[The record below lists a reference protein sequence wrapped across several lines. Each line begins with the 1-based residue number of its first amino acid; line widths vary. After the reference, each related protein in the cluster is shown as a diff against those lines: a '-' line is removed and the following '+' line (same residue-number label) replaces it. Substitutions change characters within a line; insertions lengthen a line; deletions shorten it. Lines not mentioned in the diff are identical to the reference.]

1 MNLVQLKYTL
11 LMILK
16 SIYNNLEVTKNNVI
30 HFSYLKKIN
39 LTYFIAVDLITL

>member
-16 SIYNNLEVTKNNVI
+16 SIYNNLEVIKNNAI
-30 HFSYLKKIN
+30 LFSFRKKIN
-39 LTYFIAVDLITL
+39 LIYFIAVDLITL